1 MRLSFDDEVVGIM
14 SLCRYSHRSLAAVTF
29 MLLAVLSPPAVEGQ
43 TDMPRVENVAFTD
56 GLYGYKLDDI
66 IEVTVTFSEE
76 VAVTGTPQI
85 ALTLGSMTRQADYQ
99 SGPPSTDLVFRYTV
113 AATDEA
119 PDGVTI
125 AANALKLNGGSIKR
139 HNADIDAN
147 LEHAAHR
154 DPRYYKRVDGIKP
167 VLWAAAAHGAHL
179 VLTYS
184 ETLWKYSQTPA
195 SAYTVMVNNV
205 RRDVSAVSI
214 SDRAVTLTLASA
226 VVPTDQVTVSYQV
239 TVGYTV
245 KIHPIRDK
253 AGNIV
258 AALTDQAVTTSAPYV
273 SSLEISSAPAAR
285 QTYGGGE
292 VIELRVTF
300 SESVTVTGT
309 PQLVLSFNGRGGSYG
324 RAAQY
329 VTGSGTVVLEFRYSV
344 AEGIDRLTAGILRL
358 LGYDVPPVGDE
369 DPDGLSI
376 AADALHLHDGT
387 IRDGDNHDALLILDA
402 LTDTEAHKVDGVQP
416 YLDFGNDD
424 FLLVNGAT
432 LTVRYDEMLDE
443 SSVPAS
449 DAFAVTVEGVAV
461 EVTDV
466 SIADSTVTLTLL
478 TPVEASDGVRL
489 SYTAPDGMAAT
500 PVRDLVGNNAPDITD
515 RLVRPPSVVVSF
527 GAVRYEGRTAT
538 VTVKLDKDPERG
550 VKILLTATN
559 RDGITYD
566 DYAVVPDGYVV
577 VPYEDGYTQV
587 PVVIFSR
594 DEPLEKTF
602 TVTVHDDAVADD
614 AGELAE
620 FGFGSPLPARM
631 EVGGP
636 ATTVVTI
643 AELTRPP
650 PPPPPPPPGP
660 GGGRGGGGRGGGPTC
675 AEDVHGNSA
684 AQATDI
690 ALDTMTPGAICPA
703 ADRDYFTVTAPGR
716 GLVFVDTTGGVNLRG
731 TISQNETVL
740 ATGPTGSRQAVRL
753 GAPVQAGT
761 VVVAVQGQGGATG
774 DYELVVTFVPG
785 YLENPGTDSFQS
797 GVGVLSGWVCEA
809 ETVELV
815 IDDTEYH
822 AAAYG
827 TDRAD
832 TQGDC
837 GDTDNGF
844 GLLFNWSRLSDGTH
858 TVVALVDEVE
868 LGRATVTVTTLGEE
882 FVKGVA
888 GSCAVPDFPMAGET
902 VTLVWQESKQS
913 FVIASGAAPSG
924 ENRAGAAD
932 VGYLENPSPNSFQSG
947 IGVLSGWVCE
957 AEAVEIEI
965 GTESGETERLVA
977 GYGTERADTEEMC
990 GDTDNGFGL
999 LFNWNRLRDGEHTV
1013 IAYVDTVELG
1023 RATVR
1028 VTTLGYEFL
1037 RGAEGECVVED
1048 FPGLGQSV
1056 LLEWQQTSQNFI
1068 ITAVE

>member
-1 MRLSFDDEVVGIM
+1 
-14 SLCRYSHRSLAAVTF
+14 
-29 MLLAVLSPPAVEGQ
+29 
-43 TDMPRVENVAFTD
+43 MPRVEKVAFTD

-113 AATDEA
+113 ADTDEA
-119 PDGVTI
+119 PETTI
-125 AANALKLNGGSIKR
+125 DASALKLNGGSIKK
-139 HNADIDAN
+139 NNTDIDAD
-147 LEHAAHR
+147 LAHEAHE
-154 DPRYYKRVDGIKP
+154 DLYDKRVDGITP
-167 VLWAAAAHGAHL
+167 VLRTAAVHGDRL

-184 ETLWKYSQTPA
+184 DTIWLYSRTPA
-195 SAYTVMVNNV
+195 SDYAVMVNTAV
-205 RRDVSAVSI
+205 REVTDVAI
-214 SDRAVTLTLASA
+214 SDRFVTLTLASA
-226 VVPTDQVTVSYQV
+226 VTPTDRVTVSY
-239 TVGYTV
+239 TVGTR
-245 KIHPIRDK
+245 PIRDK

-258 AALTDQAVTTSAPYV
+258 AALIDHAVTTSAPYV
-273 SSLEISSAPAAR
+273 SSLEINSTPAAR
-285 QTYGGGE
+285 QTYAGGE
-292 VIELRVTF
+292 VIELTVTF

-309 PQLVLSFNGRGGSYG
+309 PQLLLTFDSSGSYE
-324 RAAQY
+324 RAAPY
-329 VTGSGTVVLEFRYSV
+329 VTGSGTTALVFRYAV
-344 AEGIDRLTAGILRL
+344 AEGVDRFTAGILRF

-376 AADALHLHDGT
+376 AAYALHMHDGT
-387 IRDGDNHDALLILDA
+387 IRDSDNHDALLILDE
-402 LTDTEAHKVDGVQP
+402 LTNAEAHKVDGIWPQLV
-416 YLDFGNDD
+416 LVRDD
-424 FLLVNGAT
+424 PLVVNGTT

-443 SSVPAS
+443 NSVPAL
-449 DAFAVTVEGVAV
+449 DAFAVTVGGAPG
-461 EVTDV
+461 EVTGV

-478 TPVEASDGVRL
+478 TPVGARDEVRL
-489 SYTAPDGMAAT
+489 SYTAPDGTDAT
-500 PVRDLVGNNAPDITD
+500 PVQDLVGNNVQDFTGS
-515 RLVRPPSVVVSF
+515 LVRNDTRRVAVSF
-527 GAVRYEGRTAT
+527 GAGQYTATRGGTAAT
-538 VTVKLDKDPERG
+538 VTVMLDKDPERT
-550 VKILLTATN
+550 VEIPLTTTN
-559 RDGITYD
+559 RDGVTDD
-566 DYAVVPDGYVV
+566 DYAGVPSSVTFTSGS
-577 VPYEDGYTQV
+577 PTAQ
-587 PVVIFSR
+587 
-594 DEPLEKTF
+594 TF
-602 TVTVHDDAVADD
+602 TVTASDDDVEDG
-614 AGELAE
+614 GELVQL
-620 FGFGSPLPARM
+620 GFGSPLPVGVD
-631 EVGGP
+631 VGGP

-643 AELTRPP
+643 AELTRP

-690 ALDTMTPGAICPA
+690 ALDTMTSGAICPA
-703 ADRDYFTVTAPGR
+703 ADRDSFTVTAPGR
-716 GLVFVDTTGGVNLRG
+716 GLVFVDTTGGMNLRG

-740 ATGPTGSRQAVRL
+740 ATGPPGSRQAARL

-785 YLENPGTDSFQS
+785 YLENPGPDSFQS
-797 GVGVLSGWVCEA
+797 GIGVLSGWVCEA

-815 IDDTEYH
+815 IDDTEH
-822 AAAYG
+822 HVAAYG
-827 TDRAD
+827 TARAD

-868 LGRATVTVTTLGEE
+868 LDRATVTVTTLGEE
-882 FVKGVA
+882 FVKDVA
-888 GSCAVPDFPMAGET
+888 GTCAVPDFPMAGET
-902 VTLVWQESKQS
+902 VTLVWQESKQN
-913 FVIASGAAPSG
+913 FVIASGAAPNG

-932 VGYLENPSPNSFQSG
+932 VGYLENPGPNSFQSG

-957 AEAVEIEI
+957 AEAVEMEIE
-965 GTESGETERLVA
+965 TESGETERLVA
-977 GYGTERADTEEMC
+977 GYGTERADTQGDC

-999 LFNWNRLRDGEHTV
+999 LFNWNRLWDGEHTV
-1013 IAYVDTVELG
+1013 IAYVDNVELG

-1048 FPGLGQSV
+1048 FPRPGQSV

>member
-113 AATDEA
+113 ADTDEA
-119 PDGVTI
+119 PETTI
-125 AANALKLNGGSIKR
+125 DANALKLNGGSIKK
-139 HNADIDAN
+139 NNTDIDAD
-147 LEHAAHR
+147 LAHEAHE
-154 DPRYYKRVDGIKP
+154 DLYDKRVDGITP
-167 VLWAAAAHGAHL
+167 VLWAAAVHGAHL

-226 VVPTDQVTVSYQV
+226 VAPTDWVTLSYQV
-239 TVGYTV
+239 MLSYTVGTR
-245 KIHPIRDK
+245 PIRDK

-258 AALTDQAVTTSAPYV
+258 AALIDHAVTTSAPYV
-273 SSLEISSAPAAR
+273 SSLEINSTPAAR
-285 QTYGGGE
+285 QTYAAGE

-309 PQLVLSFNGRGGSYG
+309 PHLLLTFDSSGPYERV
-324 RAAQY
+324 APY
-329 VTGSGTVVLEFRYSV
+329 VTGSGTTALVFRYAV
-344 AEGIDRLTAGILRL
+344 AEGVDRFTAGILRF

-369 DPDGLSI
+369 APDGLSI

-387 IRDGDNHDALLILDA
+387 IRDSDNHDALLILDA

-631 EVGGP
+631 EVGDP

-643 AELTRPP
+643 AELTRPLPP

-660 GGGRGGGGRGGGPTC
+660 GGGRGGGPAC

-690 ALDTMTPGAICPA
+690 ALDTMTSGAICLA

-731 TISQNETVL
+731 TIWQDGAVV

-774 DYELVVTFVPG
+774 AYELVVTFVPG
-785 YLENPGTDSFQS
+785 YLENPGPDSFQS

-815 IDDTEYH
+815 IDDTEH
-822 AAAYG
+822 HVAAYG

-837 GDTDNGF
+837 GDTNNGF
-844 GLLFNWSRLSDGTH
+844 GLLFNWSRLSDGPH
-858 TVVALVDEVE
+858 TVVALVDDVE
-868 LGRATVTVTTLGEE
+868 LDRATVTVTTLGQE
-882 FVKGVA
+882 FVRGVA
-888 GSCAVPDFPMAGET
+888 GECEVEDFPSLGET
-902 VTLVWQESKQS
+902 VTLVWQESKQN

-932 VGYLENPSPNSFQSG
+932 VGYLENPGPNSFQSG

-965 GTESGETERLVA
+965 GTESGETERLAA

-1013 IAYVDTVELG
+1013 IAYVDNVELG

-1048 FPGLGQSV
+1048 FPRLGQSV

>member
-1 MRLSFDDEVVGIM
+1 MRLSFDDEAVGIV
-14 SLCRYSHRSLAAVTF
+14 SLCRYSSRSLAVVTLI
-29 MLLAVLSPPAVEGQ
+29 LLAVLSPPAVEGQ
-43 TDMPRVENVAFTD
+43 TDMPRVEKVAFTD

-113 AATDEA
+113 ADTDEA
-119 PDGVTI
+119 PETTI
-125 AANALKLNGGSIKR
+125 DANALKLNGGSIKK
-139 HNADIDAN
+139 NNTDIDAD
-147 LEHAAHR
+147 LAHEAHE
-154 DPRYYKRVDGIKP
+154 DLYDKRVDGIKP

-214 SDRAVTLTLASA
+214 SDRFVTLTLASA
-226 VVPTDQVTVSYQV
+226 VAPTDQVTLSYQV
-239 TVGYTV
+239 VLSYTVGT
-245 KIHPIRDK
+245 HPIRDK

-258 AALTDQAVTTSAPYV
+258 AALIDHAVTTSAPYV
-273 SSLEISSAPAAR
+273 SSLEINSTPAAR
-285 QTYGGGE
+285 QTYAGGE
-292 VIELRVTF
+292 VIELTVTF

-309 PQLVLSFNGRGGSYG
+309 PQLLLTFDSSGSYE
-324 RAAQY
+324 RAAPY
-329 VTGSGTVVLEFRYSV
+329 VTGSGTTVLVFRYAV
-344 AEGIDRLTAGILRL
+344 AEGVDRFTAGILRF
-358 LGYDVPPVGDE
+358 LGYDAPPVGDE

-387 IRDGDNHDALLILDA
+387 IRDSDNHDALLILDE
-402 LTDTEAHKVDGVQP
+402 LTNAEAHKVDGVQP

-466 SIADSTVTLTLL
+466 SIADSTVTLTLR

-550 VKILLTATN
+550 VRILLTATN

-650 PPPPPPPPGP
+650 PPPPPP
-660 GGGRGGGGRGGGPTC
+660 
-675 AEDVHGNSA
+675 
-684 AQATDI
+684 
-690 ALDTMTPGAICPA
+690 
-703 ADRDYFTVTAPGR
+703 TA
-716 GLVFVDTTGGVNLRG
+716 TTGR
-731 TISQNETVL
+731 
-740 ATGPTGSRQAVRL
+740 
-753 GAPVQAGT
+753 
-761 VVVAVQGQGGATG
+761 
-774 DYELVVTFVPG
+774 
-785 YLENPGTDSFQS
+785 
-797 GVGVLSGWVCEA
+797 
-809 ETVELV
+809 
-815 IDDTEYH
+815 
-822 AAAYG
+822 
-827 TDRAD
+827 
-832 TQGDC
+832 
-837 GDTDNGF
+837 
-844 GLLFNWSRLSDGTH
+844 
-858 TVVALVDEVE
+858 
-868 LGRATVTVTTLGEE
+868 
-882 FVKGVA
+882 
-888 GSCAVPDFPMAGET
+888 
-902 VTLVWQESKQS
+902 
-913 FVIASGAAPSG
+913 
-924 ENRAGAAD
+924 
-932 VGYLENPSPNSFQSG
+932 
-947 IGVLSGWVCE
+947 
-957 AEAVEIEI
+957 
-965 GTESGETERLVA
+965 
-977 GYGTERADTEEMC
+977 
-990 GDTDNGFGL
+990 
-999 LFNWNRLRDGEHTV
+999 
-1013 IAYVDTVELG
+1013 
-1023 RATVR
+1023 
-1028 VTTLGYEFL
+1028 
-1037 RGAEGECVVED
+1037 
-1048 FPGLGQSV
+1048 
-1056 LLEWQQTSQNFI
+1056 
-1068 ITAVE
+1068 